1 MNKTISI
8 KLKALFLLMVFA
20 LNTIVGFACATGV
33 DMGFNHKHHHEE
45 TVGSHHHDEKDDA
58 DKDGGCCN
66 GPVIKLQQLDKNIN
80 QTAKINID
88 APLLLSLHAL
98 LGNDIFNTTPL
109 ISKYIVPLYYPP
121 PPDIRIAIQSFL
133 I

>member
-8 KLKALFLLMVFA
+8 KLKALFLLIVFA

-80 QTAKINID
+80 QNAKSNID
-88 APLLLSLHAL
+88 SPLILVLHTLLC
-98 LGNDIFNTTPL
+98 NDIFNTKTL
-109 ISKYIVPLYYPP
+109 ISKCIVPLYYPP
-121 PPDIRIAIQSFL
+121 PPDIRIAIQSFQ